1 MQKLPGADLTK
12 NLVALFCRHRRGWC
26 GHIRMN
32 PGRRNPPEG
41 RDKPNMSEYTAEQIQ
56 ALKEASD
63 AITGVIRGLTTAID
77 GNTTI
82 QSELAAGVQPPK
94 GTKPPQ
100 PLPPPPPPPAL
111 KLIKRQAAALLKA
124 AAILENAFPQTKR

>member
-1 MQKLPGADLTK
+1 
-12 NLVALFCRHRRGWC
+12 
-26 GHIRMN
+26 MN

-41 RDKPNMSEYTAEQIQ
+41 PDKPNMSEYTAEQIQ

-82 QSELAAGVQPPK
+82 QSEIAGGVQPPK